1 MNSLFSVQGRH
12 NRAKYFWRT
21 LVIGMSVNIVAFVVA
36 FLLRGIMGE
45 NAEPAALLI
54 SYILG
59 LAGAVVVAFEAVKRL
74 HDLERPGAHYWLLL
88 IPFYNIYLA
97 VVLLFKRGT
106 SGPNRYGDDPLAA
119 PQGELTIA
127 RSPA

>member
-1 MNSLFSVQGRH
+1 MNGLFSTQGRL

-21 LVIGMSVNIVAFVVA
+21 LLIGIGVNIVAFVVA
-36 FLLRGIMGE
+36 FLLGGIIGE
-45 NAEPAALLI
+45 TVEPATLLI
-54 SYILG
+54 SYLLG
-59 LAGAVVVAFEAVKRL
+59 LAAAVVIAFEVVKRL

-97 VVLLFKRGT
+97 LVLLFKRGT

-119 PQGELTIA
+119 PQGEMAVA
-127 RSPA
+127 RPAA